1 MATFLRT
8 LSYRYQWLYDT
19 ISRLAALT
27 VGGETRFRNLALQ
40 GLTGDKSLKILD
52 LCCGAGQT
60 TQFLTQYSDDVTG
73 LDISPLAIERAK
85 KNVPKRIMSL
95 PLPKKCPCR
104 ISSLTWFI
112 PVPPSMK

>member
-73 LDISPLAIERAK
+73 LDISPSPLNGRK
-85 KNVPKRIMSL
+85 KMSPSEL
-95 PLPKKCPCR
+95 CRCPCR
-104 ISSLTWFI
+104 KNAPAGSA
-112 PVPPSMK
+112 V